1 MRNTSGLKP
10 LGQAVLVK
18 PYEPDL
24 QVGRI
29 VIPQSVRAGMAAV
42 EQRAVVIEIG
52 PEAWSK
58 ESAPRAVPGQK
69 VLVSKWAGHLAVG
82 PADGEQY
89 RLINAND
96 VFARITCE
104 ASADDAVAQKMVA
117 DEAAMETHDPKV
129 EIAHHG

>member
-1 MRNTSGLKP
+1 MKNTSGLKP

-18 PYEPDL
+18 PYEPEM

-29 VIPQSVRAGMAAV
+29 VIPTSVRTGMAAV
-42 EQRAVVIEIG
+42 EQRAVVVEVG

-58 ESAPRAVPGQK
+58 ESAPRAAPGDK

-96 VFARITCE
+96 VFARITEEQTAGE
-104 ASADDAVAQKMVA
+104 AQVAYDDR
-117 DEAAMETHDPKV
+117 V
-129 EIAHHG
+129 EVAHHG